1 MYTKLN
7 INNFQTKIRLIKQM
21 LFIILK
27 ILYMIY
33 NVNEHID
40 FYTQLQP
47 QIVFNNLLLVH
58 KKSLVEMA
66 IFIEQQ
72 IL

>member
-1 MYTKLN
+1 
-7 INNFQTKIRLIKQM
+7 M